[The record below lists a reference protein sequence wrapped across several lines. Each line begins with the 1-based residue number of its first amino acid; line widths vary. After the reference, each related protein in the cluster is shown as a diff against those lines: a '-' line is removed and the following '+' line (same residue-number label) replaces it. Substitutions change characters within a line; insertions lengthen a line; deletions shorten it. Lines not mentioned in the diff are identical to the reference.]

1 MRVSTI
7 SLIAAAAASM
17 PAAALFAADT
27 PAPKAAPAAAIVP
40 NADSARAARNA
51 EAIERFYPAES
62 LRRGEE
68 GSTKVRVT
76 LDDKGLI
83 QSCAVTGTSGY
94 ARLDAATCEVMVA
107 TARFRPVREGDE
119 RVASVHEGSLA
130 WVLPARARLAAPPPV
145 TAAAAP
151 AANEELICRRVLKA
165 GSMTIKT
172 KMCLSKADWDRQID
186 NAQAITREMQTP
198 RGVLPM

>member
-1 MRVSTI
+1 MRVRTI
-7 SLIAAAAASM
+7 ALIAAAATAV

-27 PAPKAAPAAAIVP
+27 PQTAPAAAIEP
-40 NADSARAARNA
+40 KAESLRAARNA

-68 GSTKVRVT
+68 GSVKFRVT

-83 QSCAVTGTSGY
+83 QSCAVIETSGY

-151 AANEELICRRVLKA
+151 PANEELICRRVLKA